1 MNTSVRSVTVASSD
15 EFLVWA
21 DRWDALALASGGLF
35 FRSSAWLLAWWDTF
49 LPESSVELLVAGD
62 VDAPDGM
69 LALTTVR
76 QPLHPRTGIGPR
88 CVVLAGSGVGAADHC
103 GPNAA
108 EPQVAERLLAEAT
121 RRAGRKPLLLD
132 QLDRS
137 SQLAVTR
144 LGTVTNHVRTR
155 CPRIDLS
162 AVDQVDQLW
171 SPKLRKELRRRR
183 RRLGDD
189 GYAGTW
195 RLVGPG
201 EDDSL
206 VPLQRLHR
214 SLWHSRGRDGLFAP
228 ERMRFLAR
236 LAERSRGDGG
246 LWLYTVEGDGR
257 RAIGALLGF
266 DFGDSFCSYKTGWD
280 PAHHQLGLGVLM
292 HAAAIERAK
301 ERGAAT
307 YDFLRGTEAHKYQL
321 GGVDRVDNSYIVGS
335 SPATTLMRQRAR
347 LIEWRDRRGST
358 G

>member
-1 MNTSVRSVTVASSD
+1 MVESIRLSSQ
-15 EFLVWA
+15 EQFLPWA
-21 DRWDALALASGGLF
+21 ARWDDLARRSSGLF

-49 LPESSVELLVAGD
+49 VPGSTVELLVAGGQE
-62 VDAPDGM
+62 APTGV
-69 LALTTVR
+69 LALTTLR
-76 QPLHPRTGIGPR
+76 QPLHPRLALGPR
-88 CVVLAGSGVGAADHC
+88 CVVLAGSGPGAADHC
-103 GPNAA
+103 GPNAP
-108 EPQVAERLLAEAT
+108 EPRVAERLLSEAA

-137 SQLAVTR
+137 CQLAVTR
-144 LGTVTNHVRTR
+144 VGTVTNHVRTR

-162 AVDQVDQLW
+162 AVDQVDRLW

-183 RRLGDD
+183 RRLGDQ

-195 RLVGPG
+195 RHVGPG
-201 EDDSL
+201 DDDLL

-257 RAIGALLGF
+257 PAIGALLGF
-266 DFGDSFCSYKTGWD
+266 DFGDTFCSYKTGWD
-280 PAHHQLGLGVLM
+280 PAHHHLGLGVLM
-292 HAAAIERAK
+292 HTAAIERAK
-301 ERGAAT
+301 ERGAVT

-335 SPATTLMRQRAR
+335 SAAATLMRQRAR
-347 LIEWRDRRGST
+347 LIEWRDGRGSAT
-358 G
+358 